1 MKIIKKYDNYI
12 LIVLCIILISI
23 LGLWNLP
30 QMHSIGIIP
39 DEFGYWSSSAFFSGY
54 DWSVGMTVTPY
65 YGYFYG
71 IVLMPIFNI
80 FIEDS
85 VNMFRAAII
94 LNGILL
100 DICFLCT
107 YSFFQRLSNDKE
119 HSKRYIIAALFITL
133 YPAYLLFVR
142 VTLSE
147 IILLLITWIVVLEF
161 SKYIEKRNIRDL
173 VALYILAIIGYFC
186 HQRFLVVII
195 ASLLAIFL
203 LHIINNGL
211 DKKNLIQLVFVAFAI
226 LIVFIL
232 GTYGKSWYKDVAYN
246 QALSAIKST
255 NDYGSVMNKILSLF
269 SISGICDLVFS
280 VIGKLFYIGVATW
293 GIAYVGIFLIVEY
306 LYKCIKDKRKD
317 NQLFIY
323 IFLLFAFVGSVL
335 LAAIMMK
342 NRPDV
347 GERFDTLIY
356 GRYSENLYGP
366 LLVIALICLFKDYK
380 KFLQLEIYAF
390 LLECLL
396 LIVVLGNVIENPSY
410 AVQWLSCSAI
420 NEFFYHKDYGMD
432 SAFCM
437 LVLRN
442 GIFIALL
449 FLGLFIKKQVK
460 LYYQMTLVV
469 VGICLFIYSSLYTV
483 DNVYFSFQEKV
494 YQENQALVEMI
505 QDEKAE
511 DKIYSINETKYITA
525 LQFVMP
531 KMYIEH
537 VESIEEIPNNEI
549 LVTPSSY
556 EGGEH
561 LLLITEGKYLKL
573 WKYIK

>member
-1 MKIIKKYDNYI
+1 MKIINKYNDYI

-30 QMHSIGIIP
+30 QMHSIGIVP
-39 DEFGYWSSSAFFSGY
+39 DEFGYWSSAAFFSGY
-54 DWSVGMTVTPY
+54 DWSTGMTVTPY

-94 LNGILL
+94 LNAVLL

-147 IILLLITWIVVLEF
+147 IILLLISWIVVLEF
-161 SKYIEKRNIRDL
+161 EKYIEKRNVRNL
-173 VALYILAIIGYFC
+173 VSMCILAIIGYFC

-195 ASLLAIFL
+195 AILLTIFL
-203 LHIINNGL
+203 LHIIKNGL
-211 DKKNLIQLVFVAFAI
+211 DKKNFIQLVFVVLAI
-226 LIVFIL
+226 LVVFVL
-232 GTYGKSWYKDVAYN
+232 GTFGKSWYKNVAYI
-246 QALSAIKST
+246 QASSVIKST
-255 NDYGSVMNKILSLF
+255 NDYGSVINKILSLL
-269 SISGICDLVFS
+269 SVSGICDLLLS
-280 VIGKLFYIGVATW
+280 LSGKLFYTGVATW

-306 LYKCIKDKRKD
+306 LYKCIKDKRID
-317 NQLFIY
+317 NQLYIY
-323 IFLLFAFVGSVL
+323 IFLLFAFVGSIL
-335 LAAIMMK
+335 LSAIMMK
-342 NRPDV
+342 NKPDV

-356 GRYSENLYGP
+356 GRYTENLYGP

-380 KFLQLEIYAF
+380 KFLRLELYAF

-396 LIVVLGNVIENPSY
+396 LIIILGNMIENPSY

-420 NEFFYHKDYGMD
+420 NEFFYNKDYGMD

-442 GIFIALL
+442 GICIVLL
-449 FLGLFIKKQVK
+449 VFGTFVKKQTE
-460 LYYQMTLVV
+460 LYYQLALVV
-469 VGICLFIYSSLYTV
+469 VGTCFFIYSSVYTV

-494 YQENQALVEMI
+494 YQENQVLVESI
-505 QDEKAE
+505 RDENKE
-511 DKIYSINETKYITA
+511 DKIYSISETKYITA

-531 KMYIEH
+531 QMYIKH
-537 VESIEEIPNNEI
+537 VDNIEEIPTNEI
-549 LVTPSSY
+549 LVTSSSY
-556 EGGEH
+556 TGGKQ
-561 LLLITEGKYLKL
+561 LVLITEGEYLKL
-573 WKYIK
+573 WKCIK